1 MKNHDL
7 VLGTAGHIDHG
18 KSSLILALTG
28 TDPDRL
34 SEEKQRGITIEL
46 GFARLSLDDGTTLGV
61 VDVPGHEKFVRQMIS
76 GSTGIDM
83 ALLCIAADDG
93 VMPQTTEHLAV
104 LELLRIPTLVVA
116 LTKTDLV
123 DDEWVEFMVDEVK
136 GRLAGGP
143 YEGAEIVAVS
153 SRTGEGLDD
162 LKAALGRAAKAT
174 KRQKASDSAR
184 LPIDRVFTI
193 KGAGTVITGTL
204 WSGAVSTGDELEVLP
219 SGRISRVRSI
229 QIHGESVERAEAGH
243 RVALN
248 LNALSTDE
256 VRPGDFLAA
265 PHTVT
270 ATDRFDADFTFL
282 GLPSSDKPL
291 ESGTRVHVSHGTRE
305 VTGRILRIGD
315 EQGFKSGEQT
325 YAQIRLDEELPV
337 SWQDHFIV
345 RSYSPVH
352 VIGGGVV
359 LRAHPKRSTTTSP
372 EKIALLDALRDGDGN
387 CAAECAFNLEKAPV
401 TCEGIAH
408 AAGCTQKAAQSALES
423 LEKSRKA
430 VRLSSGQAGA
440 VEYFTTPR
448 YVQKMRSAIENAL
461 LAFHN
466 ENPTSTGISKEALRQ
481 KAAAR
486 LSADCFDALLSD
498 AQATKHAVVNGGEVC
513 HPQAGAGAQALE
525 KQAAEALLTALR
537 EADGSPATLDEIFSC
552 CKIEPALGRRAMASL
567 EKAGEAMR
575 VTKELAFAAE
585 ALAQFEQAVRTRL
598 ADGASASAAELR
610 DAMGTTRKYAIPL
623 LEYFDDK
630 GITRRSGDE
639 RVLTGR

>member
-123 DDEWVEFMVDEVK
+123 DDEWVEFMIDEVK
-136 GRLAGGP
+136 GRLADGP
-143 YEGAEIVAVS
+143 YENAEIIAVS

-193 KGAGTVITGTL
+193 KGAGTIITGTL
-204 WSGAVSTGDELEVLP
+204 WSGAISIGDELEVLP
-219 SGRISRVRSI
+219 SRLMSRVRSI
-229 QIHGESVERAEAGH
+229 QIHGESVDRAEAGH

-248 LNALSTDE
+248 LNALSTEE

-270 ATDRFDADFTFL
+270 ATDRFDADFTYL
-282 GLPSSDKPL
+282 GLSSIRQTPRKRGARPCFARNARGHRANPSHRGRAGFQAGR
-291 ESGTRVHVSHGTRE
+291 ESLCTNPPRRGAS
-305 VTGRILRIGD
+305 RIL
-315 EQGFKSGEQT
+315 
-325 YAQIRLDEELPV
+325 
-337 SWQDHFIV
+337 
-345 RSYSPVH
+345 
-352 VIGGGVV
+352 
-359 LRAHPKRSTTTSP
+359 
-372 EKIALLDALRDGDGN
+372 
-387 CAAECAFNLEKAPV
+387 
-401 TCEGIAH
+401 
-408 AAGCTQKAAQSALES
+408 
-423 LEKSRKA
+423 
-430 VRLSSGQAGA
+430 
-440 VEYFTTPR
+440 
-448 YVQKMRSAIENAL
+448 
-461 LAFHN
+461 
-466 ENPTSTGISKEALRQ
+466 
-481 KAAAR
+481 AR
-486 LSADCFDALLSD
+486 PL
-498 AQATKHAVVNGGEVC
+498 HRAVVFPRAR
-513 HPQAGAGAQALE
+513 HRRRRRAPRAPQALDHGDP
-525 KQAAEALLTALR
+525 R
-537 EADGSPATLDEIFSC
+537 ENRAPRCFA
-552 CKIEPALGRRAMASL
+552 RRRWRPCS
-567 EKAGEAMR
+567 GMR
-575 VTKELAFAAE
+575 V
-585 ALAQFEQAVRTRL
+585 Q
-598 ADGASASAAELR
+598 
-610 DAMGTTRKYAIPL
+610 P
-623 LEYFDDK
+623 
-630 GITRRSGDE
+630 
-639 RVLTGR
+639 

>member
-123 DDEWVEFMVDEVK
+123 DGEWVEFMIDEVK

-143 YEGAEIVAVS
+143 YESAEIVPVS

-162 LKAALGRAAKAT
+162 LKAALSRAAKVT
-174 KRQKASDSAR
+174 KRQKASDTAR

-256 VRPGDFLAA
+256 VRPGDFLAT

-291 ESGTRVHVSHGTRE
+291 ESGARVHVSHGTRE
-305 VTGRILRIGD
+305 VIGRILRIGGGQPI
-315 EQGFKSGEQT
+315 ERGERV

-359 LRAHPKRSTTTSP
+359 LRAHPKRSTTETP
-372 EKIALLDALRDGDGN
+372 EKIALLDALRDGDGDR
-387 CAAECAFNLEKAPV
+387 AAECAFNLEKAPV
-401 TCEGIAH
+401 TCEGIVH
-408 AAGCTQKAAQSALES
+408 AAGCTRKAAQSALEL

-430 VRLSSGQAGA
+430 VRLSSSQAGA

-461 LAFHN
+461 LTFHN

-525 KQAAEALLTALR
+525 KQAAEALLAALR
-537 EADGSPATLDEIFSC
+537 EAGGSPATLDEIFSS

-567 EKAGEAMR
+567 EKASEAMR

-585 ALAQFEQAVRTRL
+585 TLSQFEQAVRTCL
-598 ADGASASAAELR
+598 ANGASASAAELR

>member
-143 YEGAEIVAVS
+143 YEDAEIVPVS

-174 KRQKASDSAR
+174 KRQKTSDSAR

-291 ESGTRVHVSHGTRE
+291 ESGARVHVSHGTRE
-305 VTGRILRIGD
+305 VTGRILRIGGGQPI
-315 EQGFKSGEQT
+315 ERGERV

-359 LRAHPKRSTTTSP
+359 LRAHPKRSTTETP
-372 EKIALLDALRDGDGN
+372 EKIALLDALRDGDGDR
-387 CAAECAFNLEKAPV
+387 AAECAFNLEKAPV
-401 TCEGIAH
+401 TCEGIVH
-408 AAGCTQKAAQSALES
+408 AAGCTRKAAQQALES

-448 YVQKMRSAIENAL
+448 YVQKMRSSIENAL
-461 LAFHN
+461 LSFHN

-498 AQATKHAVVNGGEVC
+498 AQATKHAVINGGEVC

-537 EADGSPATLDEIFSC
+537 EADGSPATLDEIFSS

-585 ALAQFEQAVRTRL
+585 TLSQFEQAVRICL
-598 ADGASASAAELR
+598 ANGASASAAELR

>member
-123 DDEWVEFMVDEVK
+123 DGEWVEFMIDEVK

-143 YEGAEIVAVS
+143 YESAEIVPVS

-162 LKAALGRAAKAT
+162 LKAALSRAAKVT
-174 KRQKASDSAR
+174 KRQKASDTAR

-256 VRPGDFLAA
+256 VRPGDFLAT

-291 ESGTRVHVSHGTRE
+291 ESGARVHVSHGTRE
-305 VTGRILRIGD
+305 VIGRILRIGGGQPI
-315 EQGFKSGEQT
+315 ERGERV

-359 LRAHPKRSTTTSP
+359 LRAHPKRSTTETP
-372 EKIALLDALRDGDGN
+372 EKIALLDALRDGDGDR
-387 CAAECAFNLEKAPV
+387 AAECAFNLEKAPV
-401 TCEGIAH
+401 TCEGIVH
-408 AAGCTQKAAQSALES
+408 AAGCTRKAAQSALEL

-430 VRLSSGQAGA
+430 VRLSSSQAGA

-486 LSADCFDALLSD
+486 LSADCFDALLAD

-525 KQAAEALLTALR
+525 KQAAEALLAALR
-537 EADGSPATLDEIFSC
+537 EAGESPAALDEIFSS

-585 ALAQFEQAVRTRL
+585 TLSQFEQAVRTCL
-598 ADGASASAAELR
+598 ANGASASAAELR

>member
-123 DDEWVEFMVDEVK
+123 DGEWVEFMIDEVK

-143 YEGAEIVAVS
+143 YESAEIVPVS

-162 LKAALGRAAKAT
+162 LKAALSRAAKVT
-174 KRQKASDSAR
+174 KRQKASDTAR

-256 VRPGDFLAA
+256 VRPGDFLAT

-291 ESGTRVHVSHGTRE
+291 ESGARVHVSHGTRE
-305 VTGRILRIGD
+305 VIGRILRIGGGQPI
-315 EQGFKSGEQT
+315 ERGERV

-359 LRAHPKRSTTTSP
+359 LRAHPKRSTTETP
-372 EKIALLDALRDGDGN
+372 EKIALLDALRDGDGDR
-387 CAAECAFNLEKAPV
+387 AAECAFNLEKAPV
-401 TCEGIAH
+401 TCEGIVH
-408 AAGCTQKAAQSALES
+408 AAGCTRKAAQSALEL

-430 VRLSSGQAGA
+430 VRLSSSQAGA

-486 LSADCFDALLSD
+486 LSADCFDALLAD

-525 KQAAEALLTALR
+525 KQAAEALLAALR
-537 EADGSPATLDEIFSC
+537 EAGESPAALDEIFSS

-585 ALAQFEQAVRTRL
+585 TLSQFEQAVRICL
-598 ADGASASAAELR
+598 ANGASASAAELR

>member
-123 DDEWVEFMVDEVK
+123 DDEWVEFMIDEVK

-143 YEGAEIVAVS
+143 YENAEIIAVS

-193 KGAGTVITGTL
+193 KGAGTVII
-204 WSGAVSTGDELEVLP
+204 SIGDELEVLP
-219 SGRISRVRSI
+219 SGRMSRVRSI
-229 QIHGESVERAEAGH
+229 QIHGESVDRAEAGH

-248 LNALSTDE
+248 LNALSTEE

-270 ATDRFDADFTFL
+270 VTDRFDADFTYL
-282 GLPSSDKPL
+282 GLSSSDKPL
-291 ESGTRVHVSHGTRE
+291 ESGARVHVSHGTRE

-315 EQGFKSGEQT
+315 EQGFKPGERA

-352 VIGGGVV
+352 VIGGGLV
-359 LRAHPKRSTTTSP
+359 LRAHPKRSTTATP
-372 EKIALLDALRDGDGN
+372 EKIALLDALRDGDGDR
-387 CAAECAFNLEKAPV
+387 AAECAFNLEKAPV
-401 TCEGIAH
+401 TCEGIVH
-408 AAGCTQKAAQSALES
+408 AAGCSQAAARRALES

-430 VRLSSGQAGA
+430 TRLSSEQAGTK
-440 VEYFTTPR
+440 EYFTTPR
-448 YVQKMRSAIENAL
+448 YVQKMRSTIENAL

-466 ENPTSTGISKEALRQ
+466 ENPTSTGMSKEALRQ

-486 LSADCFDALLSD
+486 LSPDCFDALLAD
-498 AQATKHAVVNGGEVC
+498 AQAAKHAVVNGGEVC

-525 KQAAEALLTALR
+525 KQAAEALLAALR
-537 EADGSPATLDEIFSC
+537 EADGSPATLEEIFSS
-552 CKIEPALGRRAMASL
+552 CKIEPSLGRRAMASL
-567 EKAGEAMR
+567 EKAGEAVR
-575 VTKELAFAAE
+575 ITKELAFSTG

>member
-123 DDEWVEFMVDEVK
+123 DDEWVEFMIDEVK

-143 YEGAEIVAVS
+143 YENAETIAVS
-153 SRTGEGLDD
+153 SRTGEGLND

-174 KRQKASDSAR
+174 KRQKASDGAR

-204 WSGAVSTGDELEVLP
+204 WSGTISICDELEVLP
-219 SGRISRVRSI
+219 SGRMSRVRSI
-229 QIHGESVERAEAGH
+229 QIHGESVEAGH

-248 LNALSTDE
+248 LNALSTEE

-270 ATDRFDADFTFL
+270 ATDRFDADFTYL
-282 GLPSSDKPL
+282 GIPSSDKPL
-291 ESGTRVHVSHGTRE
+291 ESGARVHVSHGTRE

-315 EQGFKSGEQT
+315 EQGFKPGERA

-337 SWQDHFIV
+337 SWQDRFIV

-352 VIGGGVV
+352 VIGGGLV
-359 LRAHPKRSTTTSP
+359 LRAHPKRSTTATP
-372 EKIALLDALRDGDGN
+372 EKIALLDALRDGDGDR
-387 CAAECAFNLEKAPV
+387 AAECAFNLEKAPV

-408 AAGCTQKAAQSALES
+408 AAGCSQAAARRALES

-430 VRLSSGQAGA
+430 TRLSSEQAGTK
-440 VEYFTTPR
+440 EYFTTPR

-466 ENPTSTGISKEALRQ
+466 ENPTSTGMPKEALRQ

-486 LSADCFDALLSD
+486 LSPDCFDALLAD
-498 AQATKHAVVNGGEVC
+498 AQAAKHAVVNGGEVC
-513 HPQAGAGAQALE
+513 HPQAGAGAQALK
-525 KQAAEALLTALR
+525 KQAAEALLAALR
-537 EADGSPATLDEIFSC
+537 EADGSPATLDEIFSS
-552 CKIEPALGRRAMASL
+552 CKIEPSLGRRAMASL
-567 EKAGEAMR
+567 EKAGEAVR
-575 VTKELAFAAE
+575 ITKELAFSTG

>member
-123 DDEWVEFMVDEVK
+123 DDEWVEFMIDEVK

-143 YEGAEIVAVS
+143 YENAEIIAVS

-204 WSGAVSTGDELEVLP
+204 WSGTISIGDELEVLP
-219 SGRISRVRSI
+219 SGRMSRVRSI
-229 QIHGESVERAEAGH
+229 QIHGESVDRAEAGH

-248 LNALSTDE
+248 LNALSTEE

-270 ATDRFDADFTFL
+270 VTDRFDADFTCL
-282 GLPSSDKPL
+282 GLSSSDKPL
-291 ESGTRVHVSHGTRE
+291 ESGARVHVSHGTRE

-315 EQGFKSGEQT
+315 EQGFKPGERA

-359 LRAHPKRSTTTSP
+359 LRAHPKRSTTATP
-372 EKIALLDALRDGDGN
+372 EKIALLDALRDGDGDR
-387 CAAECAFNLEKAPV
+387 AAECAFNLEKAPV
-401 TCEGIAH
+401 TCEGIVH
-408 AAGCTQKAAQSALES
+408 AAGCSQAAARRALES

-430 VRLSSGQAGA
+430 VRLSSEQAGTK
-440 VEYFTTPR
+440 VYFTTPR
-448 YVQKMRSAIENAL
+448 FVQKMRSAIENAL

-466 ENPTSTGISKEALRQ
+466 ENPTSTGMSKEALRQ

-486 LSADCFDALLSD
+486 LSPDCFDALLAD
-498 AQATKHAVVNGGEVC
+498 AQAAKHAVVNGGEVC

-525 KQAAEALLTALR
+525 KQAAEALLPHFAWLMGPPQHSTRSSRAARSSLLS
-537 EADGSPATLDEIFSC
+537 ADAPWLPS
-552 CKIEPALGRRAMASL
+552 RRQ
-567 EKAGEAMR
+567 AMR
-575 VTKELAFAAE
+575 CASRKNSLSPPRSSLGSSSRF
-585 ALAQFEQAVRTRL
+585 
-598 ADGASASAAELR
+598 ASALQTAPPRAQR
-610 DAMGTTRKYAIPL
+610 A
-623 LEYFDDK
+623 
-630 GITRRSGDE
+630 
-639 RVLTGR
+639 

>member
-143 YEGAEIVAVS
+143 YEDAEIVPVS

-174 KRQKASDSAR
+174 KRQKTSDSAR

-291 ESGTRVHVSHGTRE
+291 ESGARVHVSHGTRE

-315 EQGFKSGEQT
+315 EQGFKSGERT

-359 LRAHPKRSTTTSP
+359 LRAHPKRSTTATP
-372 EKIALLDALRDGDGN
+372 EKIALLDALRDGDGDR
-387 CAAECAFNLEKAPV
+387 AAECAFNLEKAPV
-401 TCEGIAH
+401 TYEGIVH
-408 AAGCTQKAAQSALES
+408 AAGCTRKAAQSALES

-440 VEYFTTPR
+440 VEYFTTSR

-461 LAFHN
+461 LTFHN

-525 KQAAEALLTALR
+525 KQAAEALLAALR
-537 EADGSPATLDEIFSC
+537 EAGESPAALDEIFSS

-585 ALAQFEQAVRTRL
+585 VLTHFEQAVRTRL

>member
-1 MKNHDL
+1 M
-7 VLGTAGHIDHG
+7 
-18 KSSLILALTG
+18 
-28 TDPDRL
+28 
-34 SEEKQRGITIEL
+34 
-46 GFARLSLDDGTTLGV
+46 
-61 VDVPGHEKFVRQMIS
+61 
-76 GSTGIDM
+76 
-83 ALLCIAADDG
+83 
-93 VMPQTTEHLAV
+93 
-104 LELLRIPTLVVA
+104 
-116 LTKTDLV
+116 
-123 DDEWVEFMVDEVK
+123 
-136 GRLAGGP
+136 
-143 YEGAEIVAVS
+143 
-153 SRTGEGLDD
+153 
-162 LKAALGRAAKAT
+162 
-174 KRQKASDSAR
+174 
-184 LPIDRVFTI
+184 
-193 KGAGTVITGTL
+193 
-204 WSGAVSTGDELEVLP
+204 
-219 SGRISRVRSI
+219 RSI
-229 QIHGESVERAEAGH
+229 QIHGESVDRAEAGH

-248 LNALSTDE
+248 LNALSTEE

-270 ATDRFDADFTFL
+270 VTDRFDADFTYL
-282 GLPSSDKPL
+282 GIPSSDKPL
-291 ESGTRVHVSHGTRE
+291 ESGARVHVSHGTRE

-315 EQGFKSGEQT
+315 EQGFKPGERA

-359 LRAHPKRSTTTSP
+359 LRAHPKRSTTATP
-372 EKIALLDALRDGDGN
+372 EKIALLDALRDGDGDR
-387 CAAECAFNLEKAPV
+387 AAECAFNLEKVPV
-401 TCEGIAH
+401 TCEGIVH
-408 AAGCTQKAAQSALES
+408 AAGCSQAAAQRALES

-430 VRLSSGQAGA
+430 VRLKSDQGGSS
-440 VEYFTTPR
+440 VYFTTSR
-448 YVQKMRSAIENAL
+448 YVQKMRSTIENTL

-466 ENPTSTGISKEALRQ
+466 ENPTSTGMSKEALRQ

-486 LSADCFDALLSD
+486 LSPDCFDALLAD

-525 KQAAEALLTALR
+525 KQAAEALLAALR
-537 EADGSPATLDEIFSC
+537 EADRSPATLDEIFSSR
-552 CKIEPALGRRAMASL
+552 KIEPSLGRRAMASL

-575 VTKELAFAAE
+575 ITKELAFSTE
-585 ALAQFEQAVRTRL
+585 ALSQFEQAVRTRL

>member
-123 DDEWVEFMVDEVK
+123 DDEWVEFMIDEVK

-143 YEGAEIVAVS
+143 YENAEIIAVS

-204 WSGAVSTGDELEVLP
+204 WSGTISIGDELEVLP
-219 SGRISRVRSI
+219 SGRMSRVRSI
-229 QIHGESVERAEAGH
+229 HGESLDCAEAGH

-248 LNALSTDE
+248 LNALSTEE

-270 ATDRFDADFTFL
+270 ATDRFDADFTYL
-282 GLPSSDKPL
+282 GLSSSDKPL
-291 ESGTRVHVSHGTRE
+291 ESGARVHVSHGTRE

-315 EQGFKSGEQT
+315 EQGFKPGERA

-359 LRAHPKRSTTTSP
+359 LRAHPKRSTTATP
-372 EKIALLDALRDGDGN
+372 EKIALLDALRDGDGDR
-387 CAAECAFNLEKAPV
+387 AAECAFNLEKAPV
-401 TCEGIAH
+401 TCEGIVH
-408 AAGCTQKAAQSALES
+408 AAGCSQAAARRALES

-430 VRLSSGQAGA
+430 IRLSSEQAGTK
-440 VEYFTTPR
+440 EYFTTPR
-448 YVQKMRSAIENAL
+448 YVQKMRSTIENAL

-466 ENPTSTGISKEALRQ
+466 ENPTSTGMSKEALRQ

-486 LSADCFDALLSD
+486 LSPDCFDALLAD
-498 AQATKHAVVNGGEVC
+498 AQAAKHAVVNGGEVC

-525 KQAAEALLTALR
+525 KQAAEALLAALR
-537 EADGSPATLDEIFSC
+537 EADGSPATLDEIFSN
-552 CKIEPALGRRAMASL
+552 CKIEPSLGRRAMASL
-567 EKAGEAMR
+567 EKAGEAVR
-575 VTKELAFAAE
+575 ITKELAFSTE
-585 ALAQFEQAVRTRL
+585 TLAQFEQAVRTRL

-610 DAMGTTRKYAIPL
+610 DAMSTSRKYAIPL

>member
-143 YEGAEIVAVS
+143 YEDAEIVPVS

-174 KRQKASDSAR
+174 KRQKTSDSAR

-291 ESGTRVHVSHGTRE
+291 ESGARVHVSHGTRE
-305 VTGRILRIGD
+305 VTGRILHIGD
-315 EQGFKSGEQT
+315 EQGFKSGERT

-359 LRAHPKRSTTTSP
+359 LRAHPKRSTTASP
-372 EKIALLDALRDGDGN
+372 EKIALLDALRDEDGDR
-387 CAAECAFNLEKAPV
+387 AAECAFYLEKAPV
-401 TCEGIAH
+401 TCEDIVH
-408 AAGCTQKAAQSALES
+408 ATGCARKAAQSALES

-498 AQATKHAVVNGGEVC
+498 AQATKHAVINGGEVC

-525 KQAAEALLTALR
+525 KQAAEALLAALR
-537 EADGSPATLDEIFSC
+537 EAGGSPATHDDIFSSC
-552 CKIEPALGRRAMASL
+552 EIEPALGRRAMASL
-567 EKAGEAMR
+567 EKTGKAVR
-575 VTKELAFAAE
+575 VTKELAFSTE
-585 ALAQFEQAVRTRL
+585 SLAQFEQAVRTRL

-639 RVLTGR
+639 RVLTKR

>member
-123 DDEWVEFMVDEVK
+123 DDEWVEFMVDEVR

-143 YEGAEIVAVS
+143 YESAEIVAVS

-291 ESGTRVHVSHGTRE
+291 ESGARVHVSHGTRE

-359 LRAHPKRSTTTSP
+359 LRAHPKRSTTASP

-387 CAAECAFNLEKAPV
+387 RAAECAFNLEKAPV
-401 TCEGIAH
+401 TCEGIVH
-408 AAGCTQKAAQSALES
+408 AAGCTRKAAQSALEL

-461 LAFHN
+461 LTFHN

-481 KAAAR
+481 KVAAR
-486 LSADCFDALLSD
+486 LSADCFDALLTD

-537 EADGSPATLDEIFSC
+537 EAGGSPATLDEIFSN
-552 CKIEPALGRRAMASL
+552 CKIEPALGRRAMTSL

-575 VTKELAFAAE
+575 VTKELAFSTE
-585 ALAQFEQAVRTRL
+585 ALSQFELAVRTCL
-598 ADGASASAAELR
+598 ANGASASAAELR

-630 GITRRSGDE
+630 GITRRSGDK

>member
-123 DDEWVEFMVDEVK
+123 DGEWVEFMIDEVK

-143 YEGAEIVAVS
+143 YESAEIVPVS

-162 LKAALGRAAKAT
+162 LKAALSRAAKVT
-174 KRQKASDSAR
+174 KRQKASDTAR

-256 VRPGDFLAA
+256 VRPGDFLAT

-291 ESGTRVHVSHGTRE
+291 ESGARVHVSHGTRE
-305 VTGRILRIGD
+305 VIGRILRIGGGQPI
-315 EQGFKSGEQT
+315 ERGERV

-359 LRAHPKRSTTTSP
+359 LRAHPKRSTTETP
-372 EKIALLDALRDGDGN
+372 EKIALLDALRDGDGDR
-387 CAAECAFNLEKAPV
+387 AAECAFNLEKAPV
-401 TCEGIAH
+401 TCEGIVH
-408 AAGCTQKAAQSALES
+408 AAGCTRKAAQSALES

-461 LAFHN
+461 LTFHN

-525 KQAAEALLTALR
+525 KQAAEALLAALR
-537 EADGSPATLDEIFSC
+537 EAGESPAALDEIFSS

-585 ALAQFEQAVRTRL
+585 VLTHFEQAVRTRL

>member
-123 DDEWVEFMVDEVK
+123 DGEWVEFMIDEVK

-143 YEGAEIVAVS
+143 YESAEIVPVS

-162 LKAALGRAAKAT
+162 LKAALSRAAKAT
-174 KRQKASDSAR
+174 KRQKTSDSAR

-256 VRPGDFLAA
+256 VRPGDFLAT

-291 ESGTRVHVSHGTRE
+291 ESGARVHVSHGTRE
-305 VTGRILRIGD
+305 VIGRILRIGGGQPI
-315 EQGFKSGEQT
+315 ERGERV

-359 LRAHPKRSTTTSP
+359 LRAHPKRSTTATP
-372 EKIALLDALRDGDGN
+372 EKIALLDALRDGDGDR
-387 CAAECAFNLEKAPV
+387 AAECAFNLEKAPV
-401 TCEGIAH
+401 TCEGIVH
-408 AAGCTQKAAQSALES
+408 AAGCTRKAAQSALES

-461 LAFHN
+461 LTFHN

-525 KQAAEALLTALR
+525 KQAAEALLAALR
-537 EADGSPATLDEIFSC
+537 EAGESPAALDEIFSS

-585 ALAQFEQAVRTRL
+585 VLTHFEQAVRTRL

>member
-104 LELLRIPTLVVA
+104 LELLRIPTLVIA

-123 DDEWVEFMVDEVK
+123 DDEWVEFMIDEVK

-143 YEGAEIVAVS
+143 YESAEIVPVS

-174 KRQKASDSAR
+174 KRQKASDTAR

-219 SGRISRVRSI
+219 SRRVSRVRSI
-229 QIHGESVERAEAGH
+229 QIHGESVDCAQAGH

-291 ESGTRVHVSHGTRE
+291 ESGARVHVSHGTRE

-315 EQGFKSGEQT
+315 EQGFKSGERT

-359 LRAHPKRSTTTSP
+359 LRAHPKRSTTASP

-387 CAAECAFNLEKAPV
+387 WAAECAFNLEKAPV
-401 TCEGIAH
+401 TCEGIVH
-408 AAGCTQKAAQSALES
+408 AVGCTRKAAQHALES

-525 KQAAEALLTALR
+525 KQAAEALLAALR
-537 EADGSPATLDEIFSC
+537 EAGESPEALDEIFSS

-585 ALAQFEQAVRTRL
+585 ALVQFEQAVRTCL
-598 ADGASASAAELR
+598 ANGASASAAELR

>member
-46 GFARLSLDDGTTLGV
+46 GFARLPLDDGTTLGV

-123 DDEWVEFMVDEVK
+123 DDEWVEFMIDEVK

-143 YEGAEIVAVS
+143 YESAEIVPVS

-174 KRQKASDSAR
+174 KRQKASDTAR
-184 LPIDRVFTI
+184 LPVDRVFTI

-204 WSGAVSTGDELEVLP
+204 WSGTISTGDELEVLP
-219 SGRISRVRSI
+219 SRRVSRVRSI

-282 GLPSSDKPL
+282 GFPSSDKPL
-291 ESGTRVHVSHGTRE
+291 ESGARVHVSHGTRE

-315 EQGFKSGEQT
+315 EQGFKSGDQT

-359 LRAHPKRSTTTSP
+359 LRAHPKRSTTASP
-372 EKIALLDALRDGDGN
+372 EKIALLDALRDGDGER
-387 CAAECAFNLEKAPV
+387 AAECAFNLEKAPV
-401 TCEGIAH
+401 TCEGIVH
-408 AAGCTQKAAQSALES
+408 AAGCTRKAAQSTLES

-498 AQATKHAVVNGGEVC
+498 AQATKHAVINGGEVC

-537 EADGSPATLDEIFSC
+537 EAGESPATLDEIFSS

-585 ALAQFEQAVRTRL
+585 TLSQFEQAVRTCL
-598 ADGASASAAELR
+598 ANGASASAAELR

>member
-143 YEGAEIVAVS
+143 YEDAEIVPVS

-174 KRQKASDSAR
+174 KRQKTSDSAR

-291 ESGTRVHVSHGTRE
+291 ESGARVHVSHGTRE
-305 VTGRILRIGD
+305 VTGRILRIGGGQPI
-315 EQGFKSGEQT
+315 ERGERV

-359 LRAHPKRSTTTSP
+359 LRAHPKRSTTETP
-372 EKIALLDALRDGDGN
+372 EKIALLDALRDGDGDR
-387 CAAECAFNLEKAPV
+387 AAECAFNLEKAPV
-401 TCEGIAH
+401 TCEGIVH
-408 AAGCTQKAAQSALES
+408 AAGCTRKAAQQALES

-448 YVQKMRSAIENAL
+448 YVQKMRSSIENAL
-461 LAFHN
+461 LSFHN

-498 AQATKHAVVNGGEVC
+498 AQATKHAVINGGEVC

-537 EADGSPATLDEIFSC
+537 EADGSPATLDEIFSS

-585 ALAQFEQAVRTRL
+585 TLSQFEQAVRICL
-598 ADGASASAAELR
+598 ANGASASAAELR

-639 RVLTGR
+639 RVLIVR

>member
-123 DDEWVEFMVDEVK
+123 DGEWVEFMIDEVK

-143 YEGAEIVAVS
+143 YESAEIVPVS

-162 LKAALGRAAKAT
+162 LKAALSRAAKAT
-174 KRQKASDSAR
+174 KRQKASDTAR

-204 WSGAVSTGDELEVLP
+204 WSGTISTGDELEVLP
-219 SGRISRVRSI
+219 SGRVSRVRSI
-229 QIHGESVERAEAGH
+229 QIHGESVDCAQAGH

-265 PHTVT
+265 PHTVI

-291 ESGTRVHVSHGTRE
+291 ESGGRVHVSHGTRE

-387 CAAECAFNLEKAPV
+387 RAAECAFNLEKAPV

-525 KQAAEALLTALR
+525 KQAAEALLAALR
-537 EADGSPATLDEIFSC
+537 EAGGSPATLDEIFSN

-567 EKAGEAMR
+567 EKTGEAMR
-575 VTKELAFAAE
+575 VTKELAFSTE
-585 ALAQFEQAVRTRL
+585 ALSQFEQAVRTCL
-598 ADGASASAAELR
+598 ANGASASAAELR